1 MLAAAALAAAL
12 LAATGCG
19 TANLDPSRL
28 EKDIKSGIAQRTGL
42 QITSVSCPNDV
53 KAKKGATF
61 RCAVTTA
68 KGERATVEVTQ
79 EDDNGRVRWRLAR
92 RAR

>member
-1 MLAAAALAAAL
+1 
-12 LAATGCG
+12 
-19 TANLDPSRL
+19 
-28 EKDIKSGIAQRTGL
+28 
-42 QITSVSCPNDV
+42 V